1 MPVEFPNPVE
11 FISAV
16 NINPHDLIDY
26 GRYILPLVRQELA
39 RRETTGYDKLAD
51 AVDYGRYVLPLVR
64 GELAHRHATGQRGT
78 LQAQHL
84 GNYDPRYG
92 EYATAAGALA

>member
-26 GRYILPLVRQELA
+26 GRY
-39 RRETTGYDKLAD
+39 
-51 AVDYGRYVLPLVR
+51 VLPLVR

-78 LQAQHL
+78 LQAEHL
-84 GNYDPRYG
+84 GNYEPRYS

>member
-1 MPVEFPNPVE
+1 MS
-11 FISAV
+11 I
-16 NINPHDLIDY
+16 
-26 GRYILPLVRQELA
+26 R
-39 RRETTGYDKLAD
+39 GYDTLAD
-51 AVDYGRYVLPLVR
+51 AVDYGQYVLPLVR
-64 GELAHRHATGQRGT
+64 EELAHRQTTGQRGT